1 VRYRVLGFEESGVKI
16 LVYLMRLGKAIFR
29 YDEKRKE
36 IYSHREDDEALRIYM
51 DRMRTESGVTRFTL
65 TPSQEDMKKLEKFLK
80 AKMDK

>member
-36 IYSHREDDEALRIYM
+36 IYILAGETLSFIILTNGNVEFED
-51 DRMRTESGVTRFTL
+51 ESST
-65 TPSQEDMKKLEKFLK
+65 
-80 AKMDK
+80 